1 MNNNI
6 VNLFK
11 KPFLITNSKNITY
24 ITGANFEGFW
34 LICYKN
40 HFFIITSEMIKGQI
54 KQFFKNKVKI
64 FVIKTSFSDTLID
77 ICKKYKIKEL
87 FVDVTD
93 MSYQLF
99 QVLNNKLKNNKVI
112 FTADI
117 STILKQRT
125 IKNKNEIKNIK
136 KACEIVSTVFETIK
150 KTVVAGMSEL
160 DIHFKIEEEFAKH
173 KVVQSFKTI
182 VASGPNAANPH
193 HISSSRKIR
202 KNDIVLIDM
211 GCIYNGYCSDLTRT
225 FFVGNK
231 TKEQQK
237 IWNIVK
243 LAHDEA
249 LKNVKENI
257 NASYIDLCARN
268 IIKQAGY
275 EKQFIHTT
283 GHGVGLDIHES
294 PSIST
299 KSAEVLKDGMIITIE
314 PGIYLENKFGVRIE
328 DTVLVTKTGYKVL
341 TTAKC

>member
-1 MNNNI
+1 MNDIKNFFNH
-6 VNLFK
+6 
-11 KPFLITNSKNITY
+11 PFLVTNSKNISY
-24 ITGANFEGFW
+24 ITGATFEGFW
-34 LICYKN
+34 LVCYKKN
-40 HFFIITSEMIKGQI
+40 FFVITSEMIKGQI

-64 FVIKTSFSDTLID
+64 FTIKTSFSDTLIE
-77 ICKKYKIKEL
+77 ICKKYKITKL
-87 FVDVTD
+87 TLDTTD
-93 MSYQLF
+93 ITYQLF
-99 QVLNNKLKNNKVI
+99 QVLNNKLKNNKI
-112 FTADI
+112 ILNSDN
-117 STILKQRT
+117 STILKQR
-125 IKNKNEIKNIK
+125 IVKNKNEITNIK
-136 KACEIVSTVFETIK
+136 KACDIVSQVFEIVK
-150 KTVVAGMSEL
+150 KNIVAGMTEL

-182 VASGPNAANPH
+182 VASGANAANPH
-193 HISSSRKIR
+193 HVSGNRKIK

-225 FFVGNK
+225 FFVGKQTN
-231 TKEQQK
+231 EQQK
-237 IWNIVK
+237 VWNIVK

-283 GHGVGLDIHES
+283 GHGVGLDIHEA
-294 PSIST
+294 PSISL
-299 KSAEVLKDGMIITIE
+299 KSKEILKEGMVVTIE

-341 TTAKC
+341 TTAKY

>member
-1 MNNNI
+1 MNSNINN
-6 VNLFK
+6 
-11 KPFLITNSKNITY
+11 PFLITNPKNISY

-34 LICYKN
+34 LVCYKRK
-40 HFFIITSEMIKGQI
+40 FFVITSEMIKGQI

-64 FVIKTSFSDTLID
+64 FVIKTSFSDTLIE
-77 ICKKYKIKEL
+77 ICKSYNIKEL
-87 FVDVTD
+87 FADVTE
-93 MSYQLF
+93 MSYQLY
-99 QVLNNKLKNNKVI
+99 QVLNNKLKNNKIV
-112 FTADI
+112 FAADN

-125 IKNKNEIKNIK
+125 IKNINEIKNIK
-136 KACEIVSTVFETIK
+136 KACEIVSKVFETVK
-150 KTVVAGMSEL
+150 KSVVAGMSEL
-160 DIHFKIEEEFAKH
+160 DIHFKIEEEFAKQ

-193 HISSSRKIR
+193 HISSSRKI
-202 KNDIVLIDM
+202 KANDIILIDM

-225 FFVGNK
+225 FFVGK
-231 TKEQQK
+231 KVKEQQK
-237 IWNIVK
+237 VWNIVK

-283 GHGVGLDIHES
+283 GHGVGLDIHEA

-299 KSAEVLKDGMIITIE
+299 KSTEILKEGMIITIE

-328 DTVLVTKTGYKVL
+328 DTILVTKKGYKVL
-341 TTAKC
+341 TTAKY